1 MLKNVKPQIVQAA
14 ELFKVLAS
22 PVRVAALVRMA
33 QAPASVSALADDAGV
48 THTLMSQHL
57 RVLRMSGLVRSEL
70 NGKTR
75 TYSLTDDHVSHIV
88 RDAVHH
94 AAEEAHHDDH

>member
-1 MLKNVKPQIVQAA
+1 MKPEIVQAA

-22 PVRVAALVRMA
+22 PVRVAVLLGLTEGPV
-33 QAPASVSALADDAGV
+33 SVSDLAENLGV

-57 RVLRMSGLVRSEL
+57 RVLRMSGLVRSDL
-70 NGKTR
+70 DGRTR
-75 TYSLTDDHVSHIV
+75 RYSLTDDHVSHII

-94 AAEEAHHDDH
+94 AAEEHRHDDH

>member
-1 MLKNVKPQIVQAA
+1 
-14 ELFKVLAS
+14 
-22 PVRVAALVRMA
+22 
-33 QAPASVSALADDAGV
+33 
-48 THTLMSQHL
+48 MSQHL